1 MQINRSALRVML
13 AASMFAAAGCGSDS
27 GSGPKAGPP
36 AKINVVTAPSATATV
51 GTTAGTFSVKVT
63 DAAGIAISGAAVSF
77 FGTGGA
83 TVSPASAVTDAAGLA
98 STQVTLGTI
107 AGTLTVS
114 ASAVGVSL
122 PATSTFT
129 SIAGAT
135 SKIVVT
141 PRTLRLVFI
150 GDTARVTAT
159 AQDQFGN
166 LAGAN
171 AISFVSLDPTLVSV
185 DAAGLVRALRQG
197 GTALVLSSSNGK
209 SDTTTV
215 TVLPAGSTFCTGVV
229 GVTAMNVGD
238 VQTFAGVQYACVP
251 GATTGAEY
259 AVVAFNSSPDMTSS
273 FSASIKGNGLGVAPT
288 TFLSPS
294 GAPALRS
301 VSGGQSAPPPQLDER
316 FHLALLAHAKAE
328 HPDFGSARAAR
339 RTQATRS
346 ISGTGSGAIN
356 AAVIPATAKV
366 GDLVTLNVSANSCA
380 GAVNRPVRVAAIG
393 TRSIVLADTLNPVG
407 GFTDTDYQRIS
418 ARFDTLVYPLDVGA
432 FGAPSDIDA
441 NGRVAI
447 IFTRTVNELVDSTS
461 GYFVGG
467 FFNPR
472 DLFPKVATVAADN
485 CAGSNEGEMFYMLVP
500 APAGINGVKHSTGFV
515 DSVTTGIIA
524 HEFQHLIN
532 GSRRFYINKSA
543 QDFEDV
549 WLNEGLSH
557 MAEEL
562 LYYRESGFTPRQ
574 NLNDST
580 IRILNRPLYG
590 FFKNDAASNFSRL
603 LAYLKAPSANSPYAN
618 NDELATRGATWSF
631 LRYAADRLG
640 TTDGNIWQR
649 FDDATTTGLETLK
662 LVFGT
667 DPVPLVKDWTVANY
681 VDDLGVTS
689 DPRYVHKSW
698 NYRNILTTTFLNNP
712 TYPLA
717 VTGLAE
723 GATSNFLVRGGSA
736 AYARLS
742 VPAGREGLLTFT
754 SGGGAPVTPMQF
766 VVVRTK

>member
-1 MQINRSALRVML
+1 M
-13 AASMFAAAGCGSDS
+13 
-27 GSGPKAGPP
+27 
-36 AKINVVTAPSATATV
+36 TAPKSNATV
-51 GTTAGTFSVKVT
+51 GTSGGTFAVSVT
-63 DAAGIAISGAAVSF
+63 DVAGIAIAGQAVSF
-77 FGTGGA
+77 FGTGGV
-83 TVSPASAVTDAAGLA
+83 TVSPASGVTDAAGLA
-98 STQVTLGTI
+98 STQVSLGTV
-107 AGTLTVS
+107 AGTVSVS
-114 ASAVGVSL
+114 ASAVGISL

-129 SIAGAT
+129 SIAAAT

-141 PRTLRLVFI
+141 PKTLRLIFV

-159 AQDQFGN
+159 AEDQFGN

-185 DAAGLVRALRQG
+185 DATGLVRVLRQG
-197 GTALVLSSSNGK
+197 GTAFIVSASSGK
-209 SDTTTV
+209 ADTTTV
-215 TVLPAGSTFCTGVV
+215 TVLPPGSTNCTGLV
-229 GVTAMNVGD
+229 GVTTMAVGD

-251 GATTGAEY
+251 GSTAGAEY
-259 AVVAFNSSPDMTSS
+259 TVVAFNSSTDQTNAFSTSV
-273 FSASIKGNGLGVAPT
+273 KGNGLGVAPSAFT
-288 TFLSPS
+288 APL
-294 GAPALRS
+294 GAPLLRS
-301 VSGGQSAPPPQLDER
+301 LSGSRPTAPLEMDER
-316 FHLALLAHAKAE
+316 FHLALLARAKAE
-328 HPDFGSARAAR
+328 HPSFATARAAR
-339 RTQATRS
+339 RMQVTRS
-346 ISGTGSGAIN
+346 ITGTGGTAIN
-356 AAVIPATAKV
+356 AAIIPATAKV

-380 GAVNRPVRVAAIG
+380 SPTNRPVRVAAIG
-393 TRSIVLADTLNPVG
+393 TKSIVLADTLNPVG

-432 FGAPSDIDA
+432 FGAPSDIDN
-441 NGRVAI
+441 NGRVAL

-485 CAGSNEGEMFYMLVP
+485 CAGSNEGEMFYLLVP
-500 APAGINGVKHSTGFV
+500 APDGINGVKHSAGFV

-532 GSRRFYINKSA
+532 GSRRFINPA
-543 QDFEDV
+543 ADNFEDV

-557 MAEEL
+557 VAEEL
-562 LYYRESGFTPRQ
+562 LYYHESGFTPRQ

-590 FFKNDAASNFSRL
+590 FFKNDGAANLSRL

-618 NDELATRGATWSF
+618 NDDLATRGATWSF

-640 TTDGNIWQR
+640 TTDGTIWQR
-649 FDDATTTGLETLK
+649 FDDATTTGLATLQ
-662 LVFGT
+662 LVLGQ

-681 VDDLGVTS
+681 VDDLGVSS
-689 DPRYVHKSW
+689 DPRYMHKSW

-717 VTGLAE
+717 VTGLAD
-723 GATSNFLVRGGSA
+723 GATSNFAIRGGSA
-736 AYARLS
+736 AYARFS
-742 VPAGREGLLTFT
+742 VLAGREGLLTFS